1 MVQGNDLFFES
12 KSYLKKK
19 NIDKKGKILKA
30 RKKNLIFFN

>member
-12 KSYLKKK
+12 KSYFKKS
-19 NIDKKGKILKA
+19 IDKKGKFLKA